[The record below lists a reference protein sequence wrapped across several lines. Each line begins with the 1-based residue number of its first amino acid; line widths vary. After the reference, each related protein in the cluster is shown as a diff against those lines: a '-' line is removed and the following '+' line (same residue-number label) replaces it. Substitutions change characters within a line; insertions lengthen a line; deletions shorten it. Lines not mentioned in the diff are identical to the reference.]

1 MRRAGI
7 REEWVALLVLLA
19 AVALA
24 LFIWWPASEI
34 HRVADANRVSQM
46 PEEWMKERMASAAT
60 VLCLSL
66 QSEQVKVA
74 PRRDYLEV
82 SVVFHAV
89 VEECVL
95 GDIPVGSK
103 VWVEACD
110 VEETPYP
117 EANAA
122 IQAGR
127 SLEMTVDYNNQRAWL
142 ILPADDPLEFHE
154 ASGEYCAY
162 ACVSMGMEELWWG
175 ELTEKLVQKYMPLW
189 VERKKFRVGS

>member
-1 MRRAGI
+1 M
-7 REEWVALLVLLA
+7 
-19 AVALA
+19 
-24 LFIWWPASEI
+24 
-34 HRVADANRVSQM
+34 SQM

-60 VLCLSL
+60 VLRLSL
-66 QSEQVKVA
+66 QSEQLKVA

-82 SVVFHAV
+82 SEVFHAV

-103 VWVEACD
+103 VRVEACD

-117 EANAA
+117 EVNAA
-122 IQAGR
+122 IQVGR
-127 SLEMTVDYNNQRAWL
+127 RLEMTVDYNNQRAWL

-162 ACVSMGMEELWWG
+162 AAVSLGMEELWWG

-189 VERKKFRVGS
+189 VERKKLRVGS

>member
-1 MRRAGI
+1 MRRSGI

-19 AVALA
+19 AAALA
-24 LFIWWPASEI
+24 LVFWWPASEI
-34 HRVADANRVSQM
+34 HREADGNRMSQQ
-46 PEEWMKERMASAAT
+46 PEEWMEEDMASAAT
-60 VLCLSL
+60 VLRLSL
-66 QSEQVKVA
+66 QSEQLKVA
-74 PRRDYLEV
+74 PRSDYLEV
-82 SVVFHAV
+82 SEVFHAV

-103 VWVEACD
+103 VRVEACD

-162 ACVSMGMEELWWG
+162 AAVSLGMEKLWWG

-189 VERKKFRVGS
+189 VERKKLRVGS

>member
-1 MRRAGI
+1 MRRAGV
-7 REEWVALLVLLA
+7 REAWVALLVLLA

-24 LFIWWPASEI
+24 LVFWWPASEI
-34 HRVADANRVSQM
+34 HRVADSNRVSQQ
-46 PEEWMKERMASAAT
+46 PEEWMEEDMASAAT
-60 VLCLSL
+60 VLRLSL
-66 QSEQVKVA
+66 QSEQLKVA
-74 PRRDYLEV
+74 PRSDYLEV

-103 VWVEACD
+103 VRVEACD

-127 SLEMTVDYNNQRAWL
+127 SLEMTVDYHNQRAWL

-162 ACVSMGMEELWWG
+162 AAVSMGMEELWWG

-189 VERKKFRVGS
+189 VERKKLRVGS

>member
-1 MRRAGI
+1 MRRSGI

-34 HRVADANRVSQM
+34 HRVADANRVSQP

-60 VLCLSL
+60 VLRLSL
-66 QSEQVKVA
+66 QTEEVKA
-74 PRRDYLEV
+74 NTRSDYRDV

-103 VWVEACD
+103 VRVEACD
-110 VEETPYP
+110 MEETPYP
-117 EANAA
+117 EVNAA

-162 ACVSMGMEELWWG
+162 AGVSLGMEELWWG

-189 VERKKFRVGS
+189 VERKKLRVGS

>member
-1 MRRAGI
+1 MRRCRI

-34 HRVADANRVSQM
+34 HRVADSNRVSQQ
-46 PEEWMKERMASAAT
+46 PEEWMEEDMASAAT
-60 VLCLSL
+60 VLRLSL
-66 QSEQVKVA
+66 QSELLKVA
-74 PRRDYLEV
+74 PRSDYLEV

-103 VWVEACD
+103 VRVEACD
-110 VEETPYP
+110 MEETPYP
-117 EANAA
+117 EVNAA

-127 SLEMTVDYNNQRAWL
+127 RLEMTVDYNNQRAWL
-142 ILPADDPLEFHE
+142 ILPADDPLVLHE
-154 ASGEYCAY
+154 ESGMYCAY
-162 ACVSMGMEELWWG
+162 AGLSMGMEELWWG

-189 VERKKFRVGS
+189 VERKKLRVGS

>member
-1 MRRAGI
+1 MRRSGI

-24 LFIWWPASEI
+24 LVFWWPASEI
-34 HRVADANRVSQM
+34 HREPDGNRVSQQ
-46 PEEWMKERMASAAT
+46 PEEWMEERMASAAT
-60 VLCLSL
+60 VLRLSL

-82 SVVFHAV
+82 GVVFHAV

-103 VWVEACD
+103 VRVEACD

-127 SLEMTVDYNNQRAWL
+127 RLEMTVDYNNQRAWL

-162 ACVSMGMEELWWG
+162 AAVSLGMEKLWWG

-189 VERKKFRVGS
+189 VERKKLRVGS

>member
-1 MRRAGI
+1 MRRAGV
-7 REEWVALLVLLA
+7 REAWVALLVLLA
-19 AVALA
+19 AAALA
-24 LFIWWPASEI
+24 LVFWWPASEI
-34 HRVADANRVSQM
+34 HREADGNRVSQM

-60 VLCLSL
+60 VLRLSL
-66 QSEQVKVA
+66 QSEQLKVA

-103 VWVEACD
+103 VRVEACD
-110 VEETPYP
+110 MEETPYP
-117 EANAA
+117 EVNAA

-127 SLEMTVDYNNQRAWL
+127 RLEMTVDYNNQRAWL
-142 ILPADDPLEFHE
+142 ILPADDPLVLLEE
-154 ASGEYCAY
+154 SGMYCAY
-162 ACVSMGMEELWWG
+162 AGVSMGMEELWWG

-189 VERKKFRVGS
+189 VERKKLRVGS

>member
-1 MRRAGI
+1 M
-7 REEWVALLVLLA
+7 ALLVLLA

-46 PEEWMKERMASAAT
+46 PEEWMEEYMASAAT
-60 VLCLSL
+60 VLRLSL
-66 QSEQVKVA
+66 QSEQLKVA

-103 VWVEACD
+103 VRVEACD

-117 EANAA
+117 EVNAA
-122 IQAGR
+122 IQADR
-127 SLEMTVDYNNQRAWL
+127 RLEMTVDYNNQRAWL

-154 ASGEYCAY
+154 LSGEYCAY
-162 ACVSMGMEELWWG
+162 AAVSLGMEKLWWG

-189 VERKKFRVGS
+189 VERKKLRVGS

>member
-1 MRRAGI
+1 M
-7 REEWVALLVLLA
+7 ALLVLLA

-60 VLCLSL
+60 VLRLSL

-82 SVVFHAV
+82 SEVFHAV

-103 VWVEACD
+103 VRVEDCD
-110 VEETPYP
+110 VEETPYLM
-117 EANAA
+117 
-122 IQAGR
+122 R
-127 SLEMTVDYNNQRAWL
+127 L
-142 ILPADDPLEFHE
+142 
-154 ASGEYCAY
+154 
-162 ACVSMGMEELWWG
+162 
-175 ELTEKLVQKYMPLW
+175 
-189 VERKKFRVGS
+189 FRPDAVWR